1 MCLPVAHALRSSHPA
16 FPKSM
21 THPLPYPLPH
31 PLFVALL
38 QFGAASAI
46 VQASL
51 MQEYRRE
58 CAERGGGPHISE
70 PNVEIVEAISKAAAH
85 YAYDAPAPE
94 CELATQ
100 VAAAANRLVEEHD
113 ALIDGSAFSSAAAQC
128 LRKNCAD
135 LLQLGPPMKDKAVPI
150 FELMC
155 RVCD

>member
-1 MCLPVAHALRSSHPA
+1 MDRITHSHTSDTLSN
-16 FPKSM
+16 SM
-21 THPLPYPLPH
+21 THPLPH

-46 VQASL
+46 VQTSL

-100 VAAAANRLVEEHD
+100 IAAAADRLVEEHD
-113 ALIDGSAFSSAAAQC
+113 ALIDGSAFSSAAGQC
-128 LRKNCAD
+128 LREKCAD
-135 LLQLGPPMKDKAVPI
+135 LLQLGPPLKDKAVPI